1 MIQPLDQK
9 NPPAWRVFLRERK
22 YIHAHEYAFT
32 RKHASALQA
41 WSTRI
46 FAWSTRIFYFGA
58 IGFRVAGL
66 NLQVAMQW
74 LHSGQCVG
82 QQ

>member
-22 YIHAHEYAFT
+22 YIHAHELAFT
-32 RKHASALQA
+32 RRHASALQA

-46 FAWSTRIFYFGA
+46 FYFGP

-74 LHSGQCVG
+74 LHSGQ
-82 QQ
+82 